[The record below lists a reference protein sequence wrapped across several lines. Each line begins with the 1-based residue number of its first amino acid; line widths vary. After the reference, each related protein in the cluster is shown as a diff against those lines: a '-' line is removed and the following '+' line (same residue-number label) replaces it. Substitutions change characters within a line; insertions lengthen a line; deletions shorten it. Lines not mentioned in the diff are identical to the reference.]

1 MTDEELNNLFCTR
14 MGYTDKDFSYCKND
28 CERRTWSDGST
39 ISFRYKTYVGVV
51 GIRHKR

>member
-28 CERRTWSDGST
+28 CEEELGLMVQQ
-39 ISFRYKTYVGVV
+39 YL
-51 GIRHKR
+51 